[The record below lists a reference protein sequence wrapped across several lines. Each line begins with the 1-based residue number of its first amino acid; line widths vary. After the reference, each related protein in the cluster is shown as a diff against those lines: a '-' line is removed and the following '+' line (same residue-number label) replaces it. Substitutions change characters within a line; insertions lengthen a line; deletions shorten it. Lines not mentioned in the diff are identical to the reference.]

1 MTLLPDLFSFAYVPN
16 WYIQLDELAAL
27 ALPEPWR
34 FRNPAYSTKNP
45 DNPIL
50 ERTFMPFSKN
60 KSLTTTQKSSGKKH
74 RTISMWRTSLCVSIL
89 AFIPAGTRPSM
100 AVLTAIRGRTVC

>member
-34 FRNPAYSTKNP
+34 FRNPAYPTKNP

-50 ERTFMPFSKN
+50 ERYIHSIFKKQVIDYNTAVALQKNRKNFSN
-60 KSLTTTQKSSGKKH
+60 NLQKRKG
-74 RTISMWRTSLCVSIL
+74 V
-89 AFIPAGTRPSM
+89 
-100 AVLTAIRGRTVC
+100 

>member
-50 ERTFMPFSKN
+50 ERYIHVRHIYRLHQQALSEVV
-60 KSLTTTQKSSGKKH
+60 L
-74 RTISMWRTSLCVSIL
+74 
-89 AFIPAGTRPSM
+89 PAN
-100 AVLTAIRGRTVC
+100 